1 MRTSAILLLS
11 LAAVGCATPTE
22 PRQPAEPAP
31 IVVEVVGRSV
41 RPGFIQI
48 DWKVSRGVG
57 MEFAVLR
64 RHAEQPWK
72 IAASVRADAN
82 GRISFAD
89 DTVVQGERYEFG
101 VWVPGAAYQ
110 IQGIVPLDVQQ
121 GG

>member
-1 MRTSAILLLS
+1 MRTPAILLLS
-11 LAAVGCATPTE
+11 LAAVGCAAPTE

-31 IVVEVVGRSV
+31 IVVEVVGVSV
-41 RPGFIQI
+41 SPGFIRI
-48 DWKVSRGVG
+48 DWKVSRGTG
-57 MEFAVLR
+57 MEFTVLR

-72 IAASVRADAN
+72 AAASLRADGD
-82 GRISFAD
+82 GRISYTD

-101 VWVPGAAYQ
+101 VWVPGAAFQ